1 MKSTL
6 KNISKKLNG
15 DQVCNLLFKNYEAI
29 SADWTFHQW
38 NWLHQ
43 NYQAFN
49 DLIKYLII
57 LRLAKETLEFY
68 YSTSSKYTYD
78 EYYSYPELQIANF
91 NISELAKEFSL
102 PKETMRR
109 KIMELENSKVIR
121 RQGKNLFIDRSAYN
135 LIKPINQINITSKY
149 ISNVSKILFEAK
161 LIDSEISQDEIKDLI
176 KKRFSQ
182 IWLWFYDFQ
191 LPVMLNWK
199 NYFGDINMFYIW
211 GTLALNQV
219 YNQKNLN
226 HEIKSTTLDD
236 YTNIILS
243 DAQTQ
248 SGLNIMSISE
258 MTKIPRATVI
268 RKVKALE
275 KKNLLISNEKK
286 QYYLVKQLSASAAI
300 PLMKKNFMLK
310 GKLISKILNLII
322 V

>member
-57 LRLAKETLEFY
+57 VRLAKETLEFY
-68 YSTSSKYTYD
+68 YSTSSKFTYD

-121 RQGKNLFIDRSAYN
+121 KQGKNLFIDRSAYN

-191 LPVMLNWK
+191 LPIMLNWK

-226 HEIKSTTLDD
+226 HEIKSSTLDD

-243 DAQTQ
+243 DAQKQ

-300 PLMKKNFMLK
+300 PLMKKHFELK